1 VMSTPS
7 HFDSETITQ
16 TVEAQ
21 SSRVPTPLPD
31 DPYVAVRQAHL
42 VDTNT
47 KSEPK
52 EAPLE
57 IEESQPLVSRAPLTD
72 EEFEVLEPSDT
83 RITSSHSSASLDST
97 VPLSPDHPLAQAS
110 PTPTPT
116 RVSFHRR
123 TARMAV
129 RTQPTLSSG
138 MSARIAKGPALSPS
152 SFRKKYRSSYET
164 PSPSSTL
171 PVPKR
176 YKGTSELILDTK
188 IEDES
193 LDSDAERE
201 GLEDEG
207 HGLEDEGH
215 GLEDKGHGLEYEGP
229 AADKP
234 LRLAYEALICCG
246 LAIGEGS
253 VPSTFETPAS
263 PEWSS
268 GLLPV
273 SPSSPV
279 VPSPIASLVTTQRPI
294 LALEAW
300 AGHVDARRA
309 EMWQARYD
317 DHRLIHD
324 MLVQHAAMQCEH

>member
-1 VMSTPS
+1 MFPPLTGCDRLVIRAKVMSTPS

-21 SSRVPTPLPD
+21 SSRVPTPN
-31 DPYVAVRQAHL
+31 Y
-42 VDTNT
+42 T
-47 KSEPK
+47 
-52 EAPLE
+52 
-57 IEESQPLVSRAPLTD
+57 APLTD
-72 EEFEVLEPSDT
+72 EEFEDSEPSYT
-83 RITSSHSSASLDST
+83 RITSSRSSASLDST

-116 RVSFHRR
+116 RVSFHCR

-129 RTQPTLSSG
+129 RTQPTQSPG
-138 MSARIAKGPALSPS
+138 MLARIAKGPALSPS

-279 VPSPIASLVTTQRPI
+279 VPSPIASLVTTQRYRLRSLEREQERATVTFGALWRPV

-300 AGHVDARRA
+300 AG
-309 EMWQARYD
+309 
-317 DHRLIHD
+317 
-324 MLVQHAAMQCEH
+324 QHAAMQRELQQMRGRVAALEQKKGRRE